1 MPDLNPLTEAYL
13 DVVSEYRQSLEE
25 AVNAEQ
31 FTVPFGEEQVTR
43 AEQAHR
49 VMEMGKIGQQEY
61 FDSMGR
67 KGREA
72 YVQSHGITAV
82 MDQLRAHEG
91 REMTFGTPPQQTF
104 GQEDTPTF
112 QEGGY

>member
-43 AEQAHR
+43 VEQAHR

-72 YVQSHGITAV
+72 YVQRHGVAEV
-82 MDQLRAHEG
+82 MNQLQVQQD
-91 REMTFGTPPQQTF
+91 REETFGTPKQQTF
-104 GQEDTPTF
+104 GQEDTRTF
-112 QEGGY
+112 QQGGY